1 MYRNKPSK
9 SEVLTN
15 ESTRVKTLGTTR
27 SVPRMPTTNGQDA
40 VKCRQMSCASDVV
53 IAVSFLATLL
63 PFLAWLLAFA
73 YIVHRAQRTSTSDAT
88 APTPSA
94 VDDSIEYEEKDGEG
108 GPDGS
113 CSDQSWV
120 DGSEASDADVEF
132 ARPGEPSSNNK
143 AGSKERKRDVRTTRR
158 LKSKGIKMNATGVK
172 VNAKSLM
179 KENVP
184 AISDSKSARKWSM
197 DVKGTVSEIG
207 AEMKDMAT
215 VVAELE
221 ANKPGEE
228 LDKALYV
235 VDEAYDAVL
244 VASGEAI
251 RQSARVSTSL
261 NAPPL
266 PYPSPKPL

>member
-1 MYRNKPSK
+1 M
-9 SEVLTN
+9 
-15 ESTRVKTLGTTR
+15 
-27 SVPRMPTTNGQDA
+27 
-40 VKCRQMSCASDVV
+40 
-53 IAVSFLATLL
+53 
-63 PFLAWLLAFA
+63 
-73 YIVHRAQRTSTSDAT
+73 
-88 APTPSA
+88 
-94 VDDSIEYEEKDGEG
+94 DDSIEYAEKDGEG

-158 LKSKGIKMNATGVK
+158 LKSKGIKINATGMK

-184 AISDSKSARKWSM
+184 AISDSKSARKWSI
-197 DVKGTVSEIG
+197 GTVSEIG

-235 VDEAYDAVL
+235 VDEAFDAVL

-266 PYPSPKPL
+266 P

>member
-1 MYRNKPSK
+1 MQNVLPAQFVSKTALQSNFSKSSVSGSDSGIPTCRNKPSK
-9 SEVLTN
+9 SEVLT
-15 ESTRVKTLGTTR
+15 SPRGSRVKTLGTTR
-27 SVPRMPTTNGQDA
+27 SVPRMPTANGQDA
-40 VKCRQMSCASDVV
+40 VNCRQMSCASDVV

-94 VDDSIEYEEKDGEG
+94 VDDSIEYAEKDGEC

-158 LKSKGIKMNATGVK
+158 
-172 VNAKSLM
+172 
-179 KENVP
+179 
-184 AISDSKSARKWSM
+184 
-197 DVKGTVSEIG
+197 
-207 AEMKDMAT
+207 
-215 VVAELE
+215 
-221 ANKPGEE
+221 
-228 LDKALYV
+228 
-235 VDEAYDAVL
+235 
-244 VASGEAI
+244 
-251 RQSARVSTSL
+251 
-261 NAPPL
+261 
-266 PYPSPKPL
+266 PYGDPSPRESR